1 MKTLGIAAEVID
13 MKDYDPDDQLADEV
27 RKGERRVQSYC
38 LWNNAL
44 YIHFKETALV
54 NNLLVSSFI

>member
-27 RKGERRVQSYC
+27 RKGERRMH
-38 LWNNAL
+38 
-44 YIHFKETALV
+44 IHFKETALEKKKSFLLF
-54 NNLLVSSFI
+54 LLVSSFI